1 MWEPVSSAIIRNG
14 GDMDQVL
21 FWLFMS
27 YDALI
32 FLPHFWLKAI
42 FGIATG
48 LLIPRK
54 MVGLLICALGNAALY
69 IYLSWKHGPNL
80 PADLIALA
88 VWSIFAFVGVV
99 WWVVGRILRWAIRRI
114 ARVPGGLQLVAAGVL
129 IVVGLWLLGVAPHTA
144 LVWFIAR
151 IAGAGL
157 VAAGVA
163 FAIVGFHLLWEDGL
177 ALVLDDWRFWRSL
190 R

>member
-1 MWEPVSSAIIRNG
+1 
-14 GDMDQVL
+14 MDQVL
-21 FWLFMS
+21 FWLFMP

-32 FLPHFWLKAI
+32 FPPHFWLKAI

-88 VWSIFAFVGVV
+88 VWSIFAFVGSC
-99 WWVVGRILRWAIRRI
+99 VVGCRPDLALGYSEDCAGSWRTSASRCRRVD
-114 ARVPGGLQLVAAGVL
+114 RRRSVAAGRGASHRAC
-129 IVVGLWLLGVAPHTA
+129 VVHRAHCGGWACGGGCGLRDRRLSPFVG
-144 LVWFIAR
+144 R
-151 IAGAGL
+151 RSRAGAGRLAFPAQSPL
-157 VAAGVA
+157 VTIRIRYVCR
-163 FAIVGFHLLWEDGL
+163 VWPC
-177 ALVLDDWRFWRSL
+177 
-190 R
+190 

>member
-1 MWEPVSSAIIRNG
+1 
-14 GDMDQVL
+14 MDQVL
-21 FWLFMS
+21 FWLFMP

-32 FLPHFWLKAI
+32 FPPHFWLKAI

-88 VWSIFAFVGVV
+88 VWSIFAFVGVC
-99 WWVVGRILRWAIRRI
+99 
-114 ARVPGGLQLVAAGVL
+114 GGLSAGSC
-129 IVVGLWLLGVAPHTA
+129 VGLFG
-144 LVWFIAR
+144 
-151 IAGAGL
+151 GL
-157 VAAGVA
+157 R
-163 FAIVGFHLLWEDGL
+163 GFL
-177 ALVLDDWRFWRSL
+177 ADFS
-190 R
+190 

>member
-1 MWEPVSSAIIRNG
+1 ME
-14 GDMDQVL
+14 QVL
-21 FWLFMS
+21 FWLFMP

-54 MVGLLICALGNAALY
+54 IVGLLICAVGNAALY
-69 IYLSWKHGPNL
+69 VYLSWKHGPNL
-80 PADLIALA
+80 PSDLIALA

-114 ARVPGGLQLVAAGVL
+114 ARIPGGLQLVAAGVML
-129 IVVGLWLLGVAPHTA
+129 VIGLWLLGVTPHIA

-157 VAAGVA
+157 VMVGVA

-177 ALVLDDWRFWRSL
+177 ALVLDDWRFRRSL